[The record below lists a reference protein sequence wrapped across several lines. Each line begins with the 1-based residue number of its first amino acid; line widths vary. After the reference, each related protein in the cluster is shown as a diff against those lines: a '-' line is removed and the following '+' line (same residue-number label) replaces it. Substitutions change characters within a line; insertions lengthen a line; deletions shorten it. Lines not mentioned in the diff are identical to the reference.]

1 MLVTD
6 VGDLIQI
13 ILFSSSLNITISI
26 EASEFD
32 QVAAFLSGQS
42 MAGLIASIANIL
54 TTTLSNDGMYPFS
67 KPVFTDGPSSTELI
81 RYLVYYEALS
91 FFITASVIILIGF
104 ASYINL
110 YGLCDTKQ
118 KISEYDN
125 LDEDVNNNINSN
137 ENQVNN
143 YFIDFYPNY
152 GFSHCCHHQARF
164 KK

>member
-1 MLVTD
+1 M
-6 VGDLIQI
+6 
-13 ILFSSSLNITISI
+13 
-26 EASEFD
+26 
-32 QVAAFLSGQS
+32 
-42 MAGLIASIANIL
+42 
-54 TTTLSNDGMYPFS
+54 
-67 KPVFTDGPSSTELI
+67 
-81 RYLVYYEALS
+81 YLVYYEALS

-137 ENQVNN
+137 ENQVSRRVGELTI
-143 YFIDFYPNY
+143 FIYN
-152 GFSHCCHHQARF
+152 FSHCCHHQARS